1 MFDGL
6 YSKTSVFAPPLTFAS
21 RFNALPAFKSKG
33 SSGENTLSPFSAA
46 ALLNQLAAVTSV
58 LRGEVCSLTP
68 AAEPE
73 TVKNEAVIAATKAK
87 AVIVRVYFIMLTP
100 VLP

>member
-1 MFDGL
+1 MSDGL

-46 ALLNQLAAVTSV
+46 LLNQLAAVTSV

-73 TVKNEAVIAATKAK
+73 TVKTEAVIAATKAK